1 MTKGSTE
8 IVGVSAV
15 VVVVLVVVEVLVVGN
30 MFWIDARDKIE
41 VLVCPFDGLF
51 DLGDE
56 LLGLGDE
63 LLLLE
68 DFDFFEGDDAVANVA
83 ASDVILGEGI
93 AVLLESNDFCESTA
107 EDFEASL
114 CWCCCCCLPLKS

>member
-1 MTKGSTE
+1 MAMESTE

-15 VVVVLVVVEVLVVGN
+15 VFVVLVVVMEVLVVGN
-30 MFWIDARDKIE
+30 MFWIDARDRIE
-41 VLVCPFDGLF
+41 VLFCPFD
-51 DLGDE
+51 DLLD
-56 LLGLGDE
+56 LGDE

-83 ASDVILGEGI
+83 ASDVNVGEDI
-93 AVLLESNDFCESTA
+93 VVLLESNSFCESTA

-114 CWCCCCCLPLKS
+114 CCCCCCLPLKS